1 MDIVSRLDR
10 VVEDAIATNK
20 IVGSVTLVGHHG
32 KLVYARA
39 AGWLDREAQ
48 VPMRR
53 DAIFRLAS
61 VTKPL
66 VAATALAMVERNLLG
81 LDNAVSDHLP
91 YFRPKTRDGSEARIT
106 IRHLLTHTSGL
117 GYAFKNPKITGGLQQ
132 TDLDH
137 EANLRMIAEEPLL
150 FAPGT
155 GWEYGVSIDV
165 LGAVIA
171 AIHGGTLHDALQ
183 KYVAGPLKMRDTG
196 FFVTDPARLA
206 VPYADGVAPIHR
218 MNDPDTVVNPVDG
231 GVTSF
236 SPSRIFNPRAFQSG
250 GAGAVGTTDDLFT
263 FFDTLRTGGGDILR
277 PETVEA
283 GFRNQVGDLPRRPQD
298 AGQRFGWFGAVIED
312 PVAANTTVSKGSI
325 RWGGVYGHEWLIDPT
340 EGFTILSFTNTPYEG
355 CSGQYRFDVRHAVY
369 GRQPAR

>member
-10 VVEDAIATNK
+10 VVEDAVAANK
-20 IVGSVTLVGHHG
+20 IVGSVTLVGQHG

-91 YFRPKTRDGSEARIT
+91 YFRPKAPDGSEAKIA

-117 GYAFKNPKITGGLQQ
+117 GYAFKNPRITTGLQQ

-137 EANLRMIAEEPLL
+137 EANLRLIAEEPLL

-165 LGAVIA
+165 LGAIIA

-196 FFVTDPARLA
+196 FSVTDPARLA

-218 MNDPDTVVNPVDG
+218 MNDPDTVVSPVDG
-231 GVTSF
+231 SVLSF
-236 SPSRIFNPRAFQSG
+236 SPGRIFNTKAFQSG
-250 GAGAVGTTDDLFT
+250 GAGAVGTADDLFI

-283 GFRNQVGDLPRRPQD
+283 G
-298 AGQRFGWFGAVIED
+298 
-312 PVAANTTVSKGSI
+312 
-325 RWGGVYGHEWLIDPT
+325 
-340 EGFTILSFTNTPYEG
+340 
-355 CSGQYRFDVRHAVY
+355 
-369 GRQPAR
+369 